1 MKKRCLAATMCI
13 TMIAGIF
20 AGCSGQEEQVANTE
34 QQTTADMEEGGEI
47 TVWIPPYAASDAEL
61 TDQEF
66 WDAQFD
72 VFEEENNCTVRVEII
87 PWDGYIQKITT
98 GITSGDGPDVI
109 YIDTPYDLAASGA
122 LEPLESYFTEEELE
136 QYIYWDLGKIGETQY
151 VAPML
156 VGNAVVLY
164 CNMDMLNAAGVEAV
178 PQTWEEFMDACIKIK
193 DNGQQPFLQAW
204 GGMAKSMIMNGFL
217 PFYWQSGGEFLN
229 SDGNPDIN
237 NEYGLKTLE
246 FLCSFME
253 NGIFDETITAEDDVK
268 TKFREGQVA
277 MYIGDT
283 GSSDKITEAGINWD
297 FTPALTR
304 TDGKQATWI
313 AADSLAIAS
322 NSENKE
328 LAAKAMKYM
337 LSAPVMDS
345 FHETM
350 YAMNP
355 ITKDAKYYGDERF
368 ESMYM
373 EHPEI
378 FHNWPP
384 FGGSDAFYDSLS
396 KNIQLMFMGDLT
408 PQEVLDETM
417 HQYDS
422 QGF

>member
-1 MKKRCLAATMCI
+1 MKRRCLAATMCI
-13 TMIAGIF
+13 TMIAGLF
-20 AGCSGQEEQVANTE
+20 AGCSGQEEQAANTE
-34 QQTTADMEEGGEI
+34 QQATADIEEGGEI
-47 TVWIPPYAASDAEL
+47 TVWIPPYAASDAEQ

-72 VFEEENNCTVRVEII
+72 AFEEENNCTVRVEII
-87 PWDGYIQKITT
+87 PWEGYIQKITT

-136 QYIYWDLGKIGETQY
+136 QYIYWDLGKIGDTQY

-156 VGNAVVLY
+156 VGNAAILY

-204 GGMAKSMIMNGFL
+204 GGMGKSMIMNGFL
-217 PFYWQSGGEFLN
+217 PFYWQSGAEFLD
-229 SDGNPDIN
+229 SEGNPDIN
-237 NEYGLKTLE
+237 NEQGLKTIE
-246 FLCSFME
+246 FLYSFME

-268 TKFREGQVA
+268 TKFREGKVA

-283 GSSDKITEAGINWD
+283 GSSDKNTEAGINWD
-297 FTPALTR
+297 FTAGLTG
-304 TDGKQATWI
+304 TDGRQATWI

-337 LSAPVMDS
+337 LSAPVMDA
-345 FHETM
+345 FHESM

-355 ITKDAKYYGDERF
+355 ITTDAKYYGDEKF
-368 ESMYM
+368 ETMYM
-373 EHPEI
+373 ENPEI
-378 FHNWPP
+378 FHNWPA
-384 FGGSDAFYDSLS
+384 FAGSDAFYDNLS
-396 KNIQLMFMGDLT
+396 KNIQAMYMGDLT

-417 HQYDS
+417 QQYDS